1 MIFYFGCGRI
11 LSVNQRKIKEM
22 VHKATS
28 INPTKSTI
36 EPIKGEMIIEIP
48 IPVTPEIIPIIMN
61 HFNVACVATMALP
74 SYSSVI
80 FDLIRL
86 KIASINTFINFPLM
100 MFVIFVFLELNIEAM
115 L

>member
-80 FDLIRL
+80 RL